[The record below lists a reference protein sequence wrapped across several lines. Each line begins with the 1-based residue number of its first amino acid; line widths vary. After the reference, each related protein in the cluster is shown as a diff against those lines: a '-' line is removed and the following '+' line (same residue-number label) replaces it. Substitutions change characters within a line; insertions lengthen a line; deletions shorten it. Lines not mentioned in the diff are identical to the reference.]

1 MLAASARAAAGA
13 FTFLTRVPLARLV
26 VLDGDDVARGST
38 LFPVVGAGVCAAGG
52 GVALL
57 VDQWLPSFT
66 TAALAC
72 TVTVLLTGALHVDA
86 LADTVDALGAPT
98 RERALEVMRDSR
110 IGSFGATAI
119 ALDLLLKVSAVAALV
134 DRGGVVGAFV
144 AAGALSRSAAPLLA
158 ARLPYPR
165 AAGGTGSVLT
175 GRVTTATA
183 DIVSV
188 IGLAITVVAAGA
200 DAWPL
205 DATAAI
211 ATLALALWYRAW
223 LGGATGDC
231 LGATT
236 EVIETAVLV
245 VAAALA

>member
-26 VLDGDDVARGST
+26 VLDGDDVARGSI
-38 LFPVVGAGVCAAGG
+38 LFPVVGAGVGAAGG
-52 GVALL
+52 GVAVL

-86 LADTVDALGAPT
+86 LADTADALGAPT

-183 DIVSV
+183 VIVCA
-188 IGLAITVVAAGA
+188 IGLVLTALAAGA

-205 DATAAI
+205 AGTAAI
-211 ATLALALWYRAW
+211 ATVTLAVWYRAW

>member
-26 VLDGDDVARGST
+26 LLDGDDVARGSI
-38 LFPVVGAGVCAAGG
+38 LFPVVGAGVGAAGG

-86 LADTVDALGAPT
+86 LADTADALGAPT

-110 IGSFGATAI
+110 IGSFGAAAI

-144 AAGALSRSAAPLLA
+144 AAGALSRSSAPLLA

-175 GRVTTATA
+175 GRVTTVTA
-183 DIVSV
+183 VTV
-188 IGLAITVVAAGA
+188 CLIGLALTVAAVGA

-205 DATAAI
+205 AGTAAI
-211 ATLALALWYRAW
+211 ATVALALWYRAW
-223 LGGATGDC
+223 LGGATGDS

>member
-26 VLDGDDVARGST
+26 VLDGDDVARGSI
-38 LFPVVGAGVCAAGG
+38 LFPIVGAGVGAAGG
-52 GVALL
+52 GVALM

-86 LADTVDALGAPT
+86 LADTADALGAPT

-183 DIVSV
+183 VIVCV

-211 ATLALALWYRAW
+211 ATLALALSYRAW

>member
-26 VLDGDDVARGST
+26 VLDGDDVARGSI
-38 LFPVVGAGVCAAGG
+38 LFPLVGAGVGAAGG

-57 VDQWLPSFT
+57 VDQWLPGFT

-72 TVTVLLTGALHVDA
+72 TATVLLTGALHVDA
-86 LADTVDALGAPT
+86 LADTADALGAPT

-134 DRGGVVGAFV
+134 DRGGVLGAFV

-183 DIVSV
+183 VIVCV
-188 IGLAITVVAAGA
+188 IGLALAVVAVGA

-205 DATAAI
+205 AGTAAI
-211 ATLALALWYRAW
+211 ATVALALWYRAW

-231 LGATT
+231 LGAAT

>member
-1 MLAASARAAAGA
+1 
-13 FTFLTRVPLARLV
+13 
-26 VLDGDDVARGST
+26 
-38 LFPVVGAGVCAAGG
+38 
-52 GVALL
+52 
-57 VDQWLPSFT
+57 
-66 TAALAC
+66 
-72 TVTVLLTGALHVDA
+72 
-86 LADTVDALGAPT
+86 
-98 RERALEVMRDSR
+98 MRDSR
-110 IGSFGATAI
+110 IGSFGAAAI

-165 AAGGTGSVLT
+165 AAGGTGSVLS
-175 GRVTTATA
+175 GRVTTVTA
-183 DIVSV
+183 VIVCV
-188 IGLAITVVAAGA
+188 IGLALTVVAVGA

-205 DATAAI
+205 AGTAAI
-211 ATLALALWYRAW
+211 ATVALALWYRAW
-223 LGGATGDC
+223 LGGVTGDC

>member
-26 VLDGDDVARGST
+26 VLDGDDVARGSL
-38 LFPVVGAGVCAAGG
+38 LFPIVGAGVCAAGG

-86 LADTVDALGAPT
+86 LADTADALGAPT

-183 DIVSV
+183 VIVCV
-188 IGLAITVVAAGA
+188 IGVALTAVAVGA

-205 DATAAI
+205 AGTAAI

>member
-13 FTFLTRVPLARLV
+13 FTFLTRVPLARFVL
-26 VLDGDDVARGST
+26 LDGDDVARGSI
-38 LFPVVGAGVCAAGG
+38 LFPVVGAGVGAAGG

-57 VDQWLPSFT
+57 VDRWLPSFT

-86 LADTVDALGAPT
+86 LADTADALGAPT

-110 IGSFGATAI
+110 IGSFGAAAI

-134 DRGGVVGAFV
+134 DRGVVGAFV

-175 GRVTTATA
+175 GRVTTVTA
-183 DIVSV
+183 VIVCV
-188 IGLAITVVAAGA
+188 IGLALTAVAVGA

-205 DATAAI
+205 AGTAAI
-211 ATLALALWYRAW
+211 ATVALALWYRAW

>member
-13 FTFLTRVPLARLV
+13 LTFLTRVPLARVV
-26 VLDGDDVARGST
+26 VLDDEDVARGSI
-38 LFPVVGAGVCAAGG
+38 LFPLVGAGVCAAGG

-86 LADTVDALGAPT
+86 LADTADALGAPT

-110 IGSFGATAI
+110 IGSFGAAAI

-183 DIVSV
+183 VIACA
-188 IGLAITVVAAGA
+188 IGLALTVVAVGA

-205 DATAAI
+205 AGTAAI

>member
-26 VLDGDDVARGST
+26 VLDGDDVARGSI
-38 LFPVVGAGVCAAGG
+38 LFPIVGAGVGAAGG
-52 GVALL
+52 GVALM

-86 LADTVDALGAPT
+86 LADTADALGAPT

-158 ARLPYPR
+158 ARLPARRGRHGQRPDGARHDSDGGNRLRHRPR
-165 AAGGTGSVLT
+165 HHGGRRGRRRMAA
-175 GRVTTATA
+175 
-183 DIVSV
+183 
-188 IGLAITVVAAGA
+188 
-200 DAWPL
+200 
-205 DATAAI
+205 
-211 ATLALALWYRAW
+211 
-223 LGGATGDC
+223 
-231 LGATT
+231 
-236 EVIETAVLV
+236 
-245 VAAALA
+245 

>member
-26 VLDGDDVARGST
+26 VIDGDDVARGSI
-38 LFPVVGAGVCAAGG
+38 LFPVVGAGVGAAGG

-86 LADTVDALGAPT
+86 LADTADALGAPT

-110 IGSFGATAI
+110 IGSFGAAAI

-144 AAGALSRSAAPLLA
+144 AAGVLSRSAAPLLA

-175 GRVTTATA
+175 GRVTTVTA
-183 DIVSV
+183 VIVCV
-188 IGLAITVVAAGA
+188 VGLALTVVAVGA
-200 DAWPL
+200 DVWPL
-205 DATAAI
+205 AGTAAI
-211 ATLALALWYRAW
+211 ATVALALWYRAW

>member
-1 MLAASARAAAGA
+1 MLAASGRAAAGA

-26 VLDGDDVARGST
+26 VLDGDDVARGSI
-38 LFPVVGAGVCAAGG
+38 LFPVVGAGVGAAGG

-57 VDQWLPSFT
+57 VDQWLPAFT

-72 TVTVLLTGALHVDA
+72 TVTVLVTGAMHVDA
-86 LADTVDALGAPT
+86 LADTADALGAPT

-110 IGSFGATAI
+110 IGSFGAAAI

-183 DIVSV
+183 VIACA
-188 IGLAITVVAAGA
+188 IGLALTVLAVGA

-205 DATAAI
+205 AGTAAI
-211 ATLALALWYRAW
+211 ATVALALWYRAW
-223 LGGATGDC
+223 LGGATGDS

-236 EVIETAVLV
+236 EVIDTAVLV

>member
-1 MLAASARAAAGA
+1 MLAASGRAAAGA

-26 VLDGDDVARGST
+26 VLDGDDVARGSI
-38 LFPVVGAGVCAAGG
+38 LFPVVGAGVGAAGG

-57 VDQWLPSFT
+57 VDRWLPSFT

-86 LADTVDALGAPT
+86 LADTADALGAPT

-110 IGSFGATAI
+110 IGSFGAAAI

-134 DRGGVVGAFV
+134 DRGVVGAFV

-175 GRVTTATA
+175 GRVTTVTA
-183 DIVSV
+183 VIVCV
-188 IGLAITVVAAGA
+188 IGLALTAVAVGA

-205 DATAAI
+205 AGTAAI
-211 ATLALALWYRAW
+211 ATVALALWYRAW

>member
-26 VLDGDDVARGST
+26 LLDGDDVARGSI
-38 LFPVVGAGVCAAGG
+38 LFPVVGAGVGAAGG

-86 LADTVDALGAPT
+86 LADTADALGAPT

-134 DRGGVVGAFV
+134 GRGGVLGAFV

-165 AAGGTGSVLT
+165 AVGGTGSVLT

-183 DIVSV
+183 VVVCV
-188 IGLAITVVAAGA
+188 IGLALTVVAVGA

-205 DATAAI
+205 AGTAAI
-211 ATLALALWYRAW
+211 ATVALAIWYRAW